1 MQEAMRNWIK
11 VIEWMNYQILKNIVE
26 EELLRFAEIYEENW
40 AYKISPEKW
49 SKKEILG
56 HLCDSAFTNIRRFV
70 VTQYKENE
78 NIVYDQNLWVKAQ
91 NYQNVPTSDIIN
103 LWKFLN
109 FQIVNIV
116 ENIPD
121 EDLQRTCDM
130 TKTEPQVFTLE
141 FIINDYISHL
151 QHHLKAI
158 Q

>member
-1 MQEAMRNWIK
+1 MD
-11 VIEWMNYQILKNIVE
+11 YQILKNIVE
-26 EELLRFAEIYEENW
+26 EELLKFEEINEEDW

-56 HLCDSAFTNIRRFV
+56 HLCDSALSNIRRFV
-70 VTQYKENE
+70 ITQYKENE
-78 NIVYDQNLWVKAQ
+78 NIVYDQDFWVKAQ
-91 NYQNVPTSDIIN
+91 NYQNISTSDIIT
-103 LWKFLN
+103 LWKILN
-109 FQIVNIV
+109 LQIVHVV

-130 TKTEPQVFTLE
+130 TKTEPQIFTLE

-158 Q
+158 